1 MRKGCNLSVFED
13 AQTDRLKLSHFEK
26 RAHSLIFGF
35 LYPKKILCAAK
46 KKVVAGGAG
55 RGDSL
60 C

>member
-1 MRKGCNLSVFED
+1 VFED